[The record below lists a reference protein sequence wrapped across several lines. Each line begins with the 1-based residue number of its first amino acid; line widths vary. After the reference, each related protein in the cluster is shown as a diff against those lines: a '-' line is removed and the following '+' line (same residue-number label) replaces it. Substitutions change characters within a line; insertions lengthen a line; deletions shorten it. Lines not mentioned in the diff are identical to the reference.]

1 MQDKTVVDIG
11 RIAMQGKGNL
21 APYEL
26 FVQNAFPE
34 KSNYPILLAVF
45 EVSDDYTLTFQGVDP
60 ENGSASNFLK
70 YGFRKGSSRGGDTT
84 FTTKMSESFGTKL
97 NTLKVNQL
105 PAIIKASGSGVPAE
119 EKNTWMGLKRFLDD
133 EAQYKVLLN
142 SLLEYFDSLPKDEK
156 KGALFSIRF
165 EYGDSNKKY
174 IGDFITFRNLLLAN
188 GTQDKSEKYSVK
200 SEGYNQLCS
209 ICRENKPVLY
219 GFASP
224 FKYFTVDKPGFVSG
238 FFKQE
243 NTWKNYPICSDC
255 SLPFELGRDYIS
267 QNLQSYFY
275 GRSFYV
281 IPKPAFNLDD
291 DAFKRILRILRD
303 IYKEVSV
310 AKADKVEAAEDFI
323 MEQLGEKVDNDI
335 LLNLMFYEEDSKTK
349 AIKIRLLLEEIL
361 PSRFQTLFSEVP
373 ERINGHSL
381 YEKAIVVKKEPKD
394 LRFNFGILKIFF
406 EDEFL
411 DVVKKVFD
419 GQPIS
424 KELVFSRIMALI
436 RSNYARLQTGEYTEP
451 TAWTVKKAHMLIR
464 YFQELAILNYQKNF
478 SYMDLFETSVQK
490 DSKFK
495 YVEFLDFVKG
505 NPTFFDDDLKIGVFG
520 VGMLVK
526 YTMNIQYAN
535 IRSTPFEK
543 KLKGY
548 DLSLEDVARI
558 YKEATQKLA
567 QYNASGAYPELRQQV
582 IPKFY
587 LNKNNP
593 NRLSKNEIS
602 LYFVAG
608 LELAGQFKEKTDNSE
623 ADSNQ

>member
-1 MQDKTVVDIG
+1 MQDKIVVDIG
-11 RIAMQGKGNL
+11 RIARQTKGSM

-34 KSNYPILLAVF
+34 KSNYPVVLAVF
-45 EVSDDYTLTFQGVDP
+45 KVSDDYTLTFQGVDP
-60 ENGSASNFLK
+60 ENGSARSFLK
-70 YGFRKGSSRGGDTT
+70 YGFRKGSSRGGDIT

-105 PAIIKASGSGVPAE
+105 PAIIKASGRGAPDR
-119 EKNTWMGLKRFLDD
+119 EKNTWIGLKTFLDD
-133 EAQYKVLLN
+133 EAAYNRLLS
-142 SLLEYFDSLPKDEK
+142 SLLDYFEGLGKDEK

-165 EYGDSNKKY
+165 EYSDGVKKY
-174 IGDFITFRNLLLAN
+174 VGDFETFQNLLLAN

-200 SEGYNQLCS
+200 SEGYDHLCS

-275 GRSFYV
+275 GRSFYM
-281 IPKPAFNLDD
+281 IPKPAFTLDD
-291 DAFKRILRILRD
+291 ATFKPILKILKD

-310 AKADKVEAAEDFI
+310 AKADKVEGAEDFI

-335 LLNLMFYEEDSKTK
+335 LLNLMFFEEDSKTK

-373 ERINGHSL
+373 KEINEHPL
-381 YEKAIVVKKEPKD
+381 YEKAIIVKKEPKD
-394 LRFNFGILKIFF
+394 LRFSFGILKNFF
-406 EDEFL
+406 DDEFL

-436 RSNYARLQTGEYTEP
+436 RSNYARQQTGEYAEP
-451 TAWTVKKAHMLIR
+451 TVWTVKKAHMLIR
-464 YFQELAILNYQKNF
+464 YFQELNMLTYQTY
-478 SYMDLFETSVQK
+478 SYMDLLETSVHK

-495 YVEFLDFVKG
+495 YHEFLEFVKD
-505 NPTFFDDDLKIGVFG
+505 NSTFFDEDLKVGLFG
-520 VGMLVK
+520 LGMLVK

-548 DLSLEDVARI
+548 DLSLDDANKI
-558 YKEATQKLA
+558 YLETLDKLR
-567 QYNASGAYPELRQQV
+567 QYNASGAYPELREKIV
-582 IPKFY
+582 PKF
-587 LNKNNP
+587 LFNKHNP
-593 NRLSKNEIS
+593 SRLSKNEIS

-608 LELAGQFKEKTDNSE
+608 LELAGPFKVKSDNQDE
-623 ADSNQ
+623 DSNQ